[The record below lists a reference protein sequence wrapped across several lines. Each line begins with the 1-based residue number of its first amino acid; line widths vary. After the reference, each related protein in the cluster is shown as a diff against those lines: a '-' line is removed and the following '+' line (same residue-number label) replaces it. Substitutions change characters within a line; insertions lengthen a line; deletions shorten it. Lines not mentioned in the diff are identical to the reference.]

1 MKLNKLANY
10 HITLAVFLMVTVA
23 VVAGQS
29 RTNQQHMVQA
39 IDPLVQG
46 VTEQISATITLRL
59 DGALPLD
66 VLKGH
71 N

>member
-1 MKLNKLANY
+1 MKLNKLDNY
-10 HITLAVFLMVTVA
+10 YVTLAVFLMVTVA

-29 RTNQQHMVQA
+29 RANQQHMVRA

-46 VTEQISATITLRL
+46 VSEQISPSITLRL
-59 DGALPLD
+59 DGGLPLD